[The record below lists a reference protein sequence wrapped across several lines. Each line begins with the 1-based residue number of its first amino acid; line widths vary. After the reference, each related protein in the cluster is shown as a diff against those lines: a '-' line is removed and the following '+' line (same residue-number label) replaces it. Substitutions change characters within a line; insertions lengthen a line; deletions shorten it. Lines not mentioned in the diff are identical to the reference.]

1 MQEPADKTNYYIEPV
16 EIEIYLKKAGAVKTI
31 TKSLYIELI
40 EEEPKPVFAKKLFL
54 HFRTMEE
61 PIDIIEAQNY
71 FPEMILPFSNSY
83 YQFEQLYEKL
93 SMHFQA
99 AIGGS
104 IDSWRQSLYLT
115 ELLMKYEPTIA
126 SLEMLGDFH
135 TFNLNYI
142 IRKLN
147 ILNQTIPLEDTTVA
161 YLIKRERKA
170 KAERNE
176 KPDAEFEKLVELWE
190 YNLKERIIY

>member
-1 MQEPADKTNYYIEPV
+1 MQEPADKTNYYTEPV
-16 EIEIYLKKAGAVKTI
+16 EIEIYLKKAGTVKTI
-31 TKSLYIELI
+31 IKSLYIELI
-40 EEEPKPVFAKKLFL
+40 EENPKPAFAKKLFA
-54 HFRTMEE
+54 HFKSMDE

-71 FPEMILPFSNSY
+71 FPEIILPFSNSY
-83 YQFEQLYEKL
+83 YQFETLYEKL
-93 SMHFQA
+93 SMHFQS

-104 IDSWRQSLYLT
+104 NDSWRQSLYLT

-126 SLEMLGDFH
+126 SLETLGDFH
-135 TFNLNYI
+135 TYNLNYI

-147 ILNQTIPLEDTTVA
+147 VLNQTVPLEDATVA

-176 KPDAEFEKLVELWE
+176 KPDPEYEKLVELWE
-190 YNLKERIIY
+190 YNLKEKIIY

>member
-1 MQEPADKTNYYIEPV
+1 MQDPSDKTNFYIEPV
-16 EIEIYLKKAGAVKTI
+16 EIEIYLKKAGTVKTI
-31 TKSLYIELI
+31 IKNLYIELI
-40 EEEPKPVFAKKLFL
+40 DEEPKLEFSRKLFT
-54 HFRTMEE
+54 HFQSMDE
-61 PIDIIEAQNY
+61 PIDLIEAQNY
-71 FPEMILPFSNSY
+71 FPEIILPFSNSY
-83 YQFEQLYEKL
+83 FQFENLYVKL

-126 SLEMLGDFH
+126 ALEILGDFH
-135 TFNLNYI
+135 TYNLNYI

-147 ILNQTIPLEDTTVA
+147 RADQTIALEDSTVA
-161 YLIKRERKA
+161 YLIKRHRKA
-170 KAERNE
+170 MAEKGE
-176 KPDAEFEKLVELWE
+176 KPDPEFEKLVELWE